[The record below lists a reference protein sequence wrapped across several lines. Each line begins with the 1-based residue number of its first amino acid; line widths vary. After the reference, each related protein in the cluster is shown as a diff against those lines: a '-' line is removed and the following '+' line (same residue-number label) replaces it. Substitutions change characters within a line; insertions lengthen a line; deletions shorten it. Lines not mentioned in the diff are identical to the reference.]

1 MFPRSDFGQA
11 RTSFGLC
18 LALPLLLLGCGCNAG
33 VQASASEAAHPIAT
47 DGSSETDAAPGR
59 SGDRS
64 GADFEA
70 RWAHLAVH
78 AGPERTAPQWNGAMD
93 GPVTLWY
100 PNGAKRGEG
109 SYADSNR
116 VGLWTFWHE
125 NGQRRWQG
133 TYVDGELDGSECAW
147 FDDGEREFVCTWKG
161 GERNGVFTQ
170 WHVNGRIAAQGEYK
184 NGKREGRFDYFHD
197 DGTVDDKLTGTYVRD
212 RRVGD

>member
-1 MFPRSDFGQA
+1 MFPRSNVGQA
-11 RTSFGLC
+11 RTAFGLC

-33 VQASASEAAHPIAT
+33 VQASATEAVHPIAAEA
-47 DGSSETDAAPGR
+47 SSGIDASATP
-59 SGDRS
+59 DRS

-100 PNGAKRGEG
+100 PSGAKRGEG
-109 SYADSNR
+109 RYVDSNR
-116 VGLWTFWHE
+116 VGPWTFWHE

-147 FDDGEREFVCTWKG
+147 FDDGERELECNWKD
-161 GERNGVFTQ
+161 GERNGIYTQ

-184 NGKREGRFDYFHD
+184 SGKREGRFDYFHV